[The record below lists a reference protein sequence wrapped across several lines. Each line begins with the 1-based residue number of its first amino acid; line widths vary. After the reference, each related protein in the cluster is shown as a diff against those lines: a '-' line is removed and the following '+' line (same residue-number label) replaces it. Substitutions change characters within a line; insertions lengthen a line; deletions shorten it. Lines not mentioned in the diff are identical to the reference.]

1 MPYPDPPAD
10 EPGTP
15 VPETPV
21 KAAGPETSAEDAAAQ
36 AKQWGVR
43 SDVEE
48 EK

>member
-10 EPGTP
+10 DEEPQTP
-15 VPETPV
+15 
-21 KAAGPETSAEDAAAQ
+21 AAGPETSAEDAAAQ

-48 EK
+48 EEK